1 LNNTAELMRERLAE
15 LNPVTLEII
24 DESAAHAGHA
34 GAQSGGG
41 HFRLIIV
48 SEQFAGM
55 NAVARHRAIYRLLG
69 ELMDQRIHALSINA
83 LTPSEV

>member
-15 LNPVTLEII
+15 LHPVTLELI

-48 SEQFAGM
+48 SERFAGI
-55 NAVARHRAIYRLLG
+55 NAVARHREIYRLLG
-69 ELMDQRIHALSINA
+69 DLMDQRIHALSINA
-83 LTPSEV
+83 LAPSEV

>member
-1 LNNTAELMRERLAE
+1 MNNTAELMRERLAE

-24 DESAAHAGHA
+24 DESAAHSGHA

-41 HFRLIIV
+41 HYRLIIV
-48 SEQFAGM
+48 SEHFAGM
-55 NAVARHRAIYRLLG
+55 NAVSRHRAIYRQLG

-83 LTPSEV
+83 LTPSEI

>member
-1 LNNTAELMRERLAE
+1 MNNTAELMRERLAE
-15 LNPVTLEII
+15 LQPVTLEII

-48 SEQFAGM
+48 SEHFAGM
-55 NAVARHRAIYRLLG
+55 NAVARHRAIYRQLG

-83 LTPSEV
+83 LAPSEV